1 MSKVVVNEPE
11 LSIFDD
17 LREKLLEIRSKRD
30 ALAYNHEDLKRS
42 NDNFNKIIIMLS
54 LFTAFCETVKSQ
66 LGLTDPTAGYPDAV
80 SNSAAILPIFLSTI
94 VGIISSLLKFKK
106 FPEKMEEITK
116 ATEKCNFSI
125 LRIRQLQENV
135 NFQSPEVS
143 LNTYNSEVMGFY
155 REALDAVEKTMYPKS
170 RGEYFATAQANIIK
184 IHDSEKE
191 YTEKIL
197 AIKKQ
202 KALLDTDHMEEDLQK
217 NKRMVDLEA
226 GHGLEKT
233 ACDEETLKA
242 AALSKTSP
250 NRKVMLNSTK
260 LKDVAQE
267 VVTEIKAAPLVAA
280 IAESNVNIQR
290 MKPPPKTLPQQA
302 QEKKDFIKNSL
313 SPTNKPISYV
323 SSESST
329 TSTTTVESTN
339 TEPELDWN
347 EPVSPVKE
355 SSGVEVVGVELVI
368 KQQSASP
375 ANAEPKVNTV
385 VVPANLVS
393 VKPEVAS
400 VEENVTVEPTSPT
413 PPATPPA
420 TPTPPASPTPTETP
434 PPPPSPENKV
444 IAEDVKEA
452 ETDEFSDLPL
462 EETKSENETATEAKP
477 EEKKE

>member
-54 LFTAFCETVKSQ
+54 LFTAFCETVKTQ
-66 LGLTDPTAGYPDAV
+66 LGLTDPNGGYPKSV
-80 SNSAAILPIFLSTI
+80 QNLSAILPIFLSTV

-125 LRIRQLQENV
+125 LRIRQLQENI

-170 RGEYFATAQANIIK
+170 RGEYFETAQKNIIK

-191 YTEKIL
+191 YTQKIL
-197 AIKKQ
+197 EIKKE
-202 KALLDTDHMEEDLQK
+202 KALLDTDHMQEDLEK

-242 AALSKTSP
+242 AALGKSSP
-250 NRKVMLNSTK
+250 ARNVKLGAGKVK
-260 LKDVAQE
+260 LADLAKEVVQE
-267 VVTEIKAAPLVAA
+267 VKAAPLVAA
-280 IAESNVNIQR
+280 IAERDVILQDIASPRTSKSVQQQR
-290 MKPPPKTLPQQA
+290 EDKQN
-302 QEKKDFIKNSL
+302 FIKASL
-313 SPTNKPISYV
+313 QSNKEKASIELV
-323 SSESST
+323 QRD
-329 TSTTTVESTN
+329 VET
-339 TEPELDWN
+339 
-347 EPVSPVKE
+347 VSPVSVEAVTFSEYIQEQDNGSLAVSSSNSSDTETSQSTSEDTPIVEE
-355 SSGVEVVGVELVI
+355 SPPAEETPAVVETPIVEET
-368 KQQSASP
+368 P
-375 ANAEPKVNTV
+375 AEPIADAKEE
-385 VVPANLVS
+385 PAQ
-393 VKPEVAS
+393 E
-400 VEENVTVEPTSPT
+400 T
-413 PPATPPA
+413 
-420 TPTPPASPTPTETP
+420 TETM
-434 PPPPSPENKV
+434 K
-444 IAEDVKEA
+444 AED
-452 ETDEFSDLPL
+452 
-462 EETKSENETATEAKP
+462 
-477 EEKKE
+477 KKD

>member
-54 LFTAFCETVKSQ
+54 LFTAFCETVKTQ
-66 LGLTDPTAGYPDAV
+66 LGLTDPDGGYPKSV
-80 SNSAAILPIFLSTI
+80 QNLSAILPIFLSTV

-125 LRIRQLQENV
+125 LRIRQLQENI

-170 RGEYFATAQANIIK
+170 RGEYFETAQKNIIK

-191 YTEKIL
+191 YTQKIL
-197 AIKKQ
+197 EIKKE
-202 KALLDTDHMEEDLQK
+202 KALLDTDHMQEDLEK

-242 AALSKTSP
+242 AALGKSSP
-250 NRKVMLNSTK
+250 ARNVKLGAGKVK
-260 LKDVAQE
+260 LADLAKEVVQE
-267 VVTEIKAAPLVAA
+267 VKAAPLVAA
-280 IAESNVNIQR
+280 IAERDVILQDIASPRTSKTIQQQREDKQNFIKASLQSNKEKASIELVQRDVETVSPSVEAVTFSEYIQEQDSGSLAVSSSNSSDTETSHSTSEDTPIVEESPPAVVENPIVEETPAETIADAKEESTQETTET
-290 MKPPPKTLPQQA
+290 MKA
-302 QEKKDFIKNSL
+302 EDKKD
-313 SPTNKPISYV
+313 
-323 SSESST
+323 
-329 TSTTTVESTN
+329 
-339 TEPELDWN
+339 
-347 EPVSPVKE
+347 
-355 SSGVEVVGVELVI
+355 
-368 KQQSASP
+368 
-375 ANAEPKVNTV
+375 
-385 VVPANLVS
+385 
-393 VKPEVAS
+393 
-400 VEENVTVEPTSPT
+400 
-413 PPATPPA
+413 
-420 TPTPPASPTPTETP
+420 
-434 PPPPSPENKV
+434 
-444 IAEDVKEA
+444 
-452 ETDEFSDLPL
+452 
-462 EETKSENETATEAKP
+462 
-477 EEKKE
+477 